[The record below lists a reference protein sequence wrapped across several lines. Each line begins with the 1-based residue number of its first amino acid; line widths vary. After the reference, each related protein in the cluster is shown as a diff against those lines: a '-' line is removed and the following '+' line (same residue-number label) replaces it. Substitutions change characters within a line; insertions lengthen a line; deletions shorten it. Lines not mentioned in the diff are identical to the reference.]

1 MYKEGKVYIRHYRL
15 QCTCAKL
22 TAQQIEQYSESAM
35 QLTKSNIGQVG
46 GYTTATITLGNFTL
60 TAKAV
65 CSQKDTFCKRT
76 GRELAIQ
83 RLRTIL
89 IALNIPQ
96 GETCKYLGHDFDKHN
111 MCIYCG
117 GWAKA

>member
-15 QCTCAKL
+15 HRYIAEGAKL
-22 TAQQIEQYSESAM
+22 TAQQIEQYSESAI

-46 GYTTATITLGNFTL
+46 GYTTATITLGNLTL

-83 RLRTIL
+83 RLQ
-89 IALNIPQ
+89 ALLTKLEGQ
-96 GETCKYLGHDFDKHN
+96 K
-111 MCIYCG
+111 
-117 GWAKA
+117 